1 MIDHD
6 LLLLGDFNAKNSEWF
21 NGDCTNPNGIALK
34 DLTDHFDLTQLC
46 RQATH
51 LNHDGEPESLLDL
64 VFTNVPELFSNSAR
78 VLPPISS
85 SDHLPVV
92 IQNKSA
98 EYFNPQKTQTY
109 TKWIY
114 HQKDQDKM
122 NDAFLLDDW
131 TNVFLHTDIDEMWT
145 QWKSRFFSEVKK
157 FIPCVEPQ
165 FSKRPHSR
173 ISPPWFNNDTRRLV
187 RAKNRLFKRAQ
198 LSGSSEHWK
207 IYRAARNKA
216 TTAVKTAKH
225 QHLTLQAARLAD
237 PNCSSPRWWQI
248 AKEMCGL
255 KGNSL
260 RNIPP
265 LADQSLGLV
274 CEDHKKADLLND
286 TFINSNT
293 SISQNSFPIGPTKLG
308 SIFEFQELS
317 SDDVKKAI
325 RSLPNKTSTGP
336 DRISYRLLKEAGPNV
351 VGPLTTLYNY
361 SLRTQKIPEEWKMA
375 VVSPIFKGGHRD
387 RDKPSNYRPISLTSC
402 VARLME
408 KLLNAQILRYLE
420 NHSLLYQHQ
429 SGFLPGHS
437 TVTQLCFLV
446 NQWQMAADQ
455 GDHVQATFLDLSKAY
470 DRVSIP
476 GLLFKLSCLGFS
488 YSALQWLSTFLTK
501 RLQSVKV
508 NGCQSKWQTPK
519 SGIPQGTVLGPV
531 LFLVFINDLPLS
543 LQNGCSIFA
552 DDTTAYTIG
561 DTVTST
567 CSALSLDLAAAS
579 SWAKTWGM
587 LYNAE
592 KSEHLPINT
601 NGRGNVDMDGT
612 IIPQVTAHKH
622 LGVMLNQKLTWNN
635 HIDNLYTSCARR
647 VGILRRLRNKL
658 QPPVFKKIFIGSI
671 RPKLEYAC
679 AVWSGG
685 PITKLIRLQEA
696 FCHRHKVHLP
706 PLQKRFQFHS
716 LVLLFKMRQKLSP
729 RYLSS
734 LLPETTS
741 TSSMYNLRKSSYPVP
756 VVNKKSTLRSFL
768 PRAIIL

>member
-1 MIDHD
+1 
-6 LLLLGDFNAKNSEWF
+6 
-21 NGDCTNPNGIALK
+21 
-34 DLTDHFDLTQLC
+34 
-46 RQATH
+46 
-51 LNHDGEPESLLDL
+51 
-64 VFTNVPELFSNSAR
+64 
-78 VLPPISS
+78 
-85 SDHLPVV
+85 
-92 IQNKSA
+92 
-98 EYFNPQKTQTY
+98 
-109 TKWIY
+109 
-114 HQKDQDKM
+114 
-122 NDAFLLDDW
+122 
-131 TNVFLHTDIDEMWT
+131 
-145 QWKSRFFSEVKK
+145 
-157 FIPCVEPQ
+157 
-165 FSKRPHSR
+165 
-173 ISPPWFNNDTRRLV
+173 
-187 RAKNRLFKRAQ
+187 
-198 LSGSSEHWK
+198 
-207 IYRAARNKA
+207 
-216 TTAVKTAKH
+216 
-225 QHLTLQAARLAD
+225 
-237 PNCSSPRWWQI
+237 
-248 AKEMCGL
+248 
-255 KGNSL
+255 
-260 RNIPP
+260 
-265 LADQSLGLV
+265 
-274 CEDHKKADLLND
+274 
-286 TFINSNT
+286 
-293 SISQNSFPIGPTKLG
+293 
-308 SIFEFQELS
+308 
-317 SDDVKKAI
+317 
-325 RSLPNKTSTGP
+325 
-336 DRISYRLLKEAGPNV
+336 
-351 VGPLTTLYNY
+351 
-361 SLRTQKIPEEWKMA
+361 
-375 VVSPIFKGGHRD
+375 
-387 RDKPSNYRPISLTSC
+387 
-402 VARLME
+402 ME

-446 NQWQMAADQ
+446 HQWQMAADR

-508 NGCQSKWQTPK
+508 NGCQSKWQTPQ

-552 DDTTAYTIG
+552 DDTTAYTTG
-561 DTVTST
+561 DTVPST

-612 IIPQVTAHKH
+612 IIPQVTAHRH

-658 QPPVFKKIFIGSI
+658 QSQVFKKIFIGSI

-734 LLPETTS
+734 LLPETMS

-756 VVNKKSTLRSFL
+756 VVNKKIYAEKFSPTCHNPMERPTKRHPQNNILRKV
-768 PRAIIL
+768 